1 MRYGALLVMLAAGLG
16 LAGCGGPSKP
26 LTTTN
31 SNQSANSTVMLDPP
45 LSVPPGFNAP
55 PLETAAATPQQ
66 EAGGDQAAPS
76 QPTLG
81 QMTMSQPTLA
91 QTTLSQPTLGQTA
104 GGQSALSQP
113 TLGQTAGG
121 QSTLG
126 QPNLGPPPLGQT
138 AGGQPAGPVG
148 AGPAAGLGPTR
159 LRAHPVAERADA
171 GGAGLPPGGRRQRR
185 QSEHPGGNRCRESD
199 GDGSRPG
206 GQAGLRTQH
215 ALGQWRRGGDPAH
228 AARHARHPLLIAKA
242 RESGASDEFEGPW
255 PRLSPAMRHA
265 TALAFASGTG

>member
-31 SNQSANSTVMLDPP
+31 TNQSANSTVMLDPP

-104 GGQSALSQP
+104 GGQSTPEP
-113 TLGQTAGG
+113 TDLGSNRRGTIDPGPAQSGAAASWSARGG
-121 QSTLG
+121 
-126 QPNLGPPPLGQT
+126 
-138 AGGQPAGPVG
+138 PAGDWASRRWASRRPW
-148 AGPAAGLGPTR
+148 ANPAPR
-159 LRAHPVAERADA
+159 PPCRRA
-171 GGAGLPPGGRRQRR
+171 GRRR
-185 QSEHPGGNRCRESD
+185 
-199 GDGSRPG
+199 GSRPSSRRQG
-206 GQAGLRTQH
+206 PATSIRTSGRKSMPRIRRRWILPWWTSWSSDPRTPSANGAGVVIQRTQPGM
-215 ALGQWRRGGDPAH
+215 LDT
-228 AARHARHPLLIAKA
+228 L
-242 RESGASDEFEGPW
+242 F
-255 PRLSPAMRHA
+255 
-265 TALAFASGTG
+265 